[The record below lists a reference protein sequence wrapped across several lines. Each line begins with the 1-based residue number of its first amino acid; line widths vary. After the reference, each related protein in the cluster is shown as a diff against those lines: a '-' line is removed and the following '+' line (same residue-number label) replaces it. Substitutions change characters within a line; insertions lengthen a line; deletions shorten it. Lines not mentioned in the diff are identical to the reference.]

1 MSVAIVAHCGDV
13 QHCPESTLPAF
24 GSAIQ
29 RGADVIEFD
38 VHLTADE
45 EVVIHHFYYLGTT
58 NNGTGYI
65 SDYRLDELRQLDA
78 GSWYSPEFA
87 GVQIPTFKEVLV
99 FGRGQVR
106 FQIDLKTPD
115 IRLVHKVVEIIE
127 QAGVINDVQLTSP
140 QFPLL
145 FHLKQYAPHLP
156 IGTFFMKPPLW
167 MKRPLA
173 QLQVLQTAH
182 LMNLQYIHLNIDLI
196 DRSFVAS
203 LKEQG
208 YKVHGSNLNTITE
221 MQHALRAGVDQFST
235 DLLEVAFEQRYSF
248 DTQNS

>member
-1 MSVAIVAHCGDV
+1 M
-13 QHCPESTLPAF
+13 
-24 GSAIQ
+24 
-29 RGADVIEFD
+29 
-38 VHLTADE
+38 
-45 EVVIHHFYYLGTT
+45 
-58 NNGTGYI
+58 
-65 SDYRLDELRQLDA
+65 
-78 GSWYSPEFA
+78 
-87 GVQIPTFKEVLV
+87 
-99 FGRGQVR
+99 
-106 FQIDLKTPD
+106 
-115 IRLVHKVVEIIE
+115 VEIIE

-196 DRSFVAS
+196 DTSFVAS